1 MKARVYG
8 STNASRHGASA
19 SRLALTAALSGLTLV
34 LLGLYAAPAAAADE
48 VRDPMRPPRPAP
60 SAAAPAREALP
71 VLTAIIGTA
80 GDRVAVINDQLVRS
94 GGSVDGY
101 VIEQVFETGVRYR
114 RAGVTHDLY
123 LPHMAA
129 FKKPA
134 TALSNK
140 PKEVH

>member
-1 MKARVYG
+1 MKKRLSG
-8 STNASRHGASA
+8 SNVASLLR
-19 SRLALTAALSGLTLV
+19 LTAALSGLTV
-34 LLGLYAAPAAAADE
+34 ALLGLNVAPAAAADE

-60 SAAAPAREALP
+60 TAAAAAREALP

-80 GDRVAVINDQLVRS
+80 GDRVAIINDQLVRG
-94 GGSVDGY
+94 GGSVDGF
-101 VIEQVFETGVRYR
+101 VIEQVFEGGVRYR

-134 TALSNK
+134 TASSNT